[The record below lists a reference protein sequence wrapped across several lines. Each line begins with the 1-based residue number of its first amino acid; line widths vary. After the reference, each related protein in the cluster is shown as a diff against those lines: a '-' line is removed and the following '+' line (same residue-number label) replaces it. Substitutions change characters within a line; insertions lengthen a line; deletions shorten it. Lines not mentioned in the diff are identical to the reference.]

1 MKKIIAIVMALV
13 MMMAITVPAFAGTLN
28 SATQSGDTT
37 VLVDGAATEGDGTY
51 SVTIPAAINLTWG
64 DTAKADDYEITSQ
77 LATNKR
83 VKVTLAKSKDLT
95 NANNETIAFTATDA
109 TDGISDAPVV
119 TNEVHAFN
127 LAIEADAWT
136 TVSIAAYEGTISFAA
151 ELVDA

>member
-13 MMMAITVPAFAGTLN
+13 MMMAITVPAFAATLD

-51 SVTIPAAINLTWG
+51 TVTIPAAINLTWG

-119 TNEVHAFN
+119 NNEVHAFN

-136 TVSIAAYEGTISFAA
+136 TVSIAAYEGTISFSA